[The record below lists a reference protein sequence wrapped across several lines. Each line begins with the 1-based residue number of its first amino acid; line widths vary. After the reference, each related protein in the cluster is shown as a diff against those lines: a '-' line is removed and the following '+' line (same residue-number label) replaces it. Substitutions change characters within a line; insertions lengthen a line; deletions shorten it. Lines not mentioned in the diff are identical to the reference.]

1 MERFDNPSVI
11 HYRPKLFVVEKYT
24 FFKKKLWGMVYFTR
38 GGKHFMCANSSTISK
53 KKSYHPINQ
62 LLSSCRLT
70 QPKFVILKIFSQ
82 FNAILTTIKPVG
94 KTSQETRPPKV
105 KVWNSPKYLQYCTAV
120 QLCTGISDDQM
131 SGPWS

>member
-53 KKSYHPINQ
+53 KNPTIQSI
-62 LLSSCRLT
+62 SCF
-70 QPKFVILKIFSQ
+70 QV
-82 FNAILTTIKPVG
+82 V
-94 KTSQETRPPKV
+94 
-105 KVWNSPKYLQYCTAV
+105 
-120 QLCTGISDDQM
+120 D
-131 SGPWS
+131 